1 MSKLSEELAIE
12 DGMYEDSDIG
22 DEDYG
27 FILGPDGKLKSV
39 FLPDNLPF
47 KAPKN
52 IQKILKIFGYSD
64 PEQLTGF
71 DNNTLH

>member
-12 DGMYEDSDIG
+12 DGFYEEDISD
-22 DEDYG
+22 DDYG

-39 FLPDNLPF
+39 FLPDNMPF

-52 IQKILKIFGYSD
+52 ITKIFKMFGITD
-64 PEQLTGF
+64 AGQI
-71 DNNTLH
+71 DNTTLH

>member
-12 DGMYEDSDIG
+12 DCFYEDDISE
-22 DEDYG
+22 EDYG
-27 FILGPDGKLKSV
+27 FIFSADGKLKSV

-47 KAPKN
+47 NTPAN
-52 IQKILKIFGYSD
+52 IQKILEIFGYSD
-64 PEQLTGF
+64 PEQLMDL

>member
-12 DGMYEDSDIG
+12 DGFYEDDISE
-22 DEDYG
+22 EDYG
-27 FILGPDGKLKSV
+27 FIFDSTGKLKSV

-47 KAPKN
+47 NTPEN
-52 IQKILKIFGYSD
+52 IQKILEIFGYSD
-64 PEQLTGF
+64 PEQLMDL

>member
-12 DGMYEDSDIG
+12 DGFYEEDISE
-22 DEDYG
+22 EDYG
-27 FILGPDGKLKSV
+27 FIFGPDGKLKSV

-47 KAPKN
+47 KTPEN
-52 IQKILKIFGYSD
+52 IQKILEIFGYTD
-64 PEQLTGF
+64 AEQLLDL